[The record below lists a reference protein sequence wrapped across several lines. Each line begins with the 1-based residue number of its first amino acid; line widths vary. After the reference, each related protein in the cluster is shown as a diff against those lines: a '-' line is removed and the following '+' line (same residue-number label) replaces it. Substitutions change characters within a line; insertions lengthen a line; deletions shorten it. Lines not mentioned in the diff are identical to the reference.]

1 MDLVVER
8 SRCGVSTETPEGD
21 RAVGEGRSVE
31 NCSGYVKI
39 HFQDFRARP
48 EPEKQENP
56 MTDETTQGATPPPPS
71 EAPATPPPPPEA
83 PAIPPPPEPPPAPEV
98 EQAMTP
104 TGKADLGK
112 RIIAAIIDGVIA
124 GVAGFIPIIGGLAGA
139 AYMLIR
145 DGLEVDFMDQRSLG
159 KKVMKLRPVR
169 IDGQPMDLVT
179 SVKRNIPFAI
189 GPLIMIIPILGW
201 IIGPIVAM
209 IIGIIEIILV
219 LTDDEGRRMG
229 DRFAETKVIEVN
241 D

>member
-1 MDLVVER
+1 
-8 SRCGVSTETPEGD
+8 
-21 RAVGEGRSVE
+21 
-31 NCSGYVKI
+31 
-39 HFQDFRARP
+39 
-48 EPEKQENP
+48 
-56 MTDETTQGATPPPPS
+56 MTDETTQGATPPPPP
-71 EAPATPPPPPEA
+71 EAPATPPPPP
-83 PAIPPPPEPPPAPEV
+83 PEPAPAPEP
-98 EQAMTP
+98 ERAMMP

-112 RIIAAIIDGVIA
+112 RIIAVIIDGVIA
-124 GVAGFIPIIGGLAGA
+124 GVTGFIPVIGGLAGA

-169 IDGQPMDLVT
+169 VDGQPMDLMT

-219 LTDDEGRRMG
+219 LTDDEGRRLG
-229 DRFAETKVIEVN
+229 DRFAGTRVIEV
-241 D
+241 DD